1 MNSLLE
7 PSETQL
13 ATGFS
18 PWAID
23 LQTLHVLILPVRP
36 GRGLGLG
43 QRLGSDSAAKAS
55 NPELPEEFPS
65 IPFFPP
71 SDSSLDAIVCWLLL
85 VNFTHFYIS
94 DALKMTLTVPPEHTL
109 SEVEFQLGSVLHSD
123 YC

>member
-13 ATGFS
+13 AAGLS

-43 QRLGSDSAAKAS
+43 QRLGSASAAKAS

-65 IPFFPP
+65 VPFSFPKRQLP
-71 SDSSLDAIVCWLLL
+71 RRYCLLAL

-94 DALKMTLTVPPEHTL
+94 DALKMPLTVPLEHTL